1 MVTIDEK
8 ALADHGIELPEE
20 GADEFLSD
28 LQAQAEER
36 VGMAVVSHL
45 GDDQAKQLLQLTEN
59 GSEDDVMEWLGKFM
73 PDYEEVVSKEV
84 EAVLQDVAAAQKA
97 EDE

>member
-1 MVTIDEK
+1 MVTIDEQ
-8 ALADHGIELPEE
+8 ALADHGIQVPDE
-20 GADEFLSD
+20 GADQFLDD

-45 GDDQAKQLLQLTEN
+45 GDDQAKQLLKLTET

-84 EAVLQDVAAAQKA
+84 EAVLEDVAAAQKA
-97 EDE
+97 GDE